1 MSRKIAYG
9 FIAMLLYTLLGSQAA
24 MAVDDSYHP
33 KKFAN
38 HKHYADFEVMWKDWD
53 QQYRADA
60 NYFSFANV
68 ADLQAILLG
77 HLQAARKAKDMQKIA
92 RVLLPLS
99 MVFHNQAK
107 FDQGLPLLE
116 WLYLHLSLVPSHY
129 KRDVYI
135 KLEEE
140 YRGKNLL
147 EKAIVIRRKRIELG
161 YIKTFWEIYRDCG
174 LYEDAIK
181 DFKANQPFPT
191 TLEIRRLFYFD
202 RLGNLYLLNGQY
214 SEAINQFRR
223 GAEQANLLIQ
233 WNKKTKQFLPREL
246 DYWRGEFKGKL
257 VICRIK
263 QGDYTQAIRTMKED
277 LALTRDDID
286 HQIQSMIVLSQCFI
300 HARQFPLAKSYL
312 DSANTYL
319 KGKVIRPLKIE
330 LFATYASYHKYV
342 NQSDSAF
349 FYLNAQHHYQDSL
362 NETMNRNKSVLML
375 GQLEVTKRRAELLA
389 SKNELLKIT
398 KIAEVQQIQL
408 RSLVFLILILLAAT
422 LVSYIII
429 RQKYL
434 LKVSADQ
441 IVLQN
446 SRNEILLKE
455 LHHRVKN
462 NLQVIYSLLNLQK
475 RRVHTKESNELI
487 RSMQNRIQTFAL
499 VHSNLHNTQ
508 EFEFV
513 NVNDYIQTLV
523 AHLVLVF
530 QKPEG
535 PPVKIHYDIEVNLR
549 LSLEKITS
557 FGLILN
563 EIISNAFKY
572 AFSETQ
578 AGILTIQVQLQ
589 DAQIRIVIS
598 DNGPGKEADLLNSGQ
613 LGLKLI
619 GLMCTQM
626 NATHTLRIEGGVIH
640 QILFNYE

>member
-1 MSRKIAYG
+1 MSRKIANG
-9 FIAMLLYTLLGSQAA
+9 FIALLFYILLGSQTA
-24 MAVDDSYHP
+24 MSADDSYHP
-33 KKFAN
+33 NKFAN
-38 HKHYADFEVMWKDWD
+38 HKRYADFDAMWKDWD
-53 QQYRADA
+53 QKYQTDA

-68 ADLQAILLG
+68 ADLEIILLK
-77 HLQAARKAKDMQKIA
+77 HLASARKEKNIPKIT

-99 MVFHNQAK
+99 MVYHNQAK
-107 FDQGLPLLE
+107 FDQGLPLFE
-116 WLYLHLSLVPSHY
+116 WLYKHLSIVPKHY
-129 KRDVYI
+129 IKDLYI

-181 DFKANQPFPT
+181 DFRANHAYPS
-191 TLEIRRLFYFD
+191 TLEIRRIFYFD
-202 RLGNLYLLNGQY
+202 RLATLYFLNGQY
-214 SEAINQFRR
+214 DQAIQQYSR
-223 GAEQANLLIQ
+223 GTEQVNLLIK

-246 DYWRGEFKGKL
+246 NFWRGEFKGRL
-257 VICRIK
+257 VMCRIK
-263 QGDYTQAIRTMKED
+263 QGNYTHAIRTLKED
-277 LALTRDDID
+277 LALTKDDID
-286 HQIQSMIVLSQCFI
+286 HQIQSMIVLGQCFI
-300 HARQFPLAKSYL
+300 HAKQFPIAKTYL
-312 DSANTYL
+312 DSANRYL

-330 LFATYASYHKYV
+330 LFATYASYHKSV

-349 FYLNAQHHYQDSL
+349 YFLNAQHHYQDSL
-362 NETMNRNKSVLML
+362 NETMNRNKSVLLL
-375 GQLEVTKRRAELLA
+375 GQLEVSKRRAELFA
-389 SKNELLKIT
+389 SKNELMKLT
-398 KIAEVQQIQL
+398 KISEVQQIQL
-408 RSLVFLILILLAAT
+408 RSLVFLMLILLAAT

-499 VHSNLHNTQ
+499 VHSNLHDNQ
-508 EFEFV
+508 DFEFV
-513 NVNDYIQTLV
+513 NVNEYIQTLV

-530 QKPEG
+530 QKQEG
-535 PPVKIHYDIEVNLR
+535 SPVKIHYDMDVNLR
-549 LSLEKITS
+549 LSLETITS

-572 AFSETQ
+572 AFSDSQ
-578 AGILTIQVQLQ
+578 SGILTIQVQLHE
-589 DAQIRIVIS
+589 AQIRIVIS
-598 DNGPGKEADLLNSGQ
+598 DNGPGKESDLLNSGQ

-619 GLMCTQM
+619 VLMCKQM
-626 NATHTLRIEGGVIH
+626 KATHTLRIEGGVIH
-640 QILFNYE
+640 QILFNYK